1 MLDLNIVDYFDTA
14 RFIKCLKP
22 PVNKGSLSLAGSPVQ
37 PRTVLL
43 EPEHQGR
50 VLWCQTLLPSWGYSS
65 VIRTSDSSLTFTTTL
80 PLVFLL
86 FVDPHFCGLGK
97 WRNPWVVE
105 FRKPI
110 FVTIP
115 LFEFF
120 NILQLSLYD
129 SLNLM
134 EKGSVL
140 RTQTAF
146 RHYLFEVYRF
156 LSVWVAMLLKKMLE
170 RMYGIIVRGNFL
182 RQFMYFQI

>member
-1 MLDLNIVDYFDTA
+1 M
-14 RFIKCLKP
+14 
-22 PVNKGSLSLAGSPVQ
+22 
-37 PRTVLL
+37 
-43 EPEHQGR
+43 
-50 VLWCQTLLPSWGYSS
+50 
-65 VIRTSDSSLTFTTTL
+65 
-80 PLVFLL
+80 
-86 FVDPHFCGLGK
+86 
-97 WRNPWVVE
+97 
-105 FRKPI
+105 
-110 FVTIP
+110 TIP